1 MALDK
6 KNSKYKRRQRDK
18 TRYLS
23 FVSILSQNS
32 MSADANWKMRVPT
45 LRASQLP
52 EDLLE
57 TYEEAFYL
65 LDTDNTG
72 VIGKK
77 EVGIVMRAIG
87 QEPTDEEIENLVKEV
102 DRTETGRLSFNDFL
116 ALLAHI
122 CQEEEPEEEWERVFQ
137 QFDHNK
143 DGFIDE
149 HDLRKTMLQLRLKFT
164 DTDVDEM
171 LNEFAPLRDSG
182 PRRIDFEDFLSILT

>member
-6 KNSKYKRRQRDK
+6 KNSRYKRRQRDK
-18 TRYLS
+18 NRYLS
-23 FVSILSQNS
+23 MVSILSMNS
-32 MSADANWKMRVPT
+32 MNADANWKMSVPT

-57 TYEEAFYL
+57 IYEEAFYL
-65 LDTDNTG
+65 LDSHNTG

-87 QEPTDEEIENLVKEV
+87 QEPTEEEIANLVKEV
-102 DRTETGRLSFNDFL
+102 DRAETGRLSFNDFL

-122 CQEEEPEEEWERVFQ
+122 CEEEEPEEEWESVFN
-137 QFDHNK
+137 QFDHDK

-149 HDLRKTMLQLRLKFT
+149 YDLRKTMIQLRLKFT
-164 DTDVDEM
+164 DTDVEEM
-171 LNEFAPLRDSG
+171 LNEFAPLRDG
-182 PRRIDFEDFLSILT
+182 PPRIDFEDFLSIVT